1 MRCDLYET
9 TADLDTPIAL
19 GVDKKTATTM
29 LASNILS
36 KLEQG
41 GTRTFEITDC
51 ETYEVLG
58 RMTFTAKR

>member
-1 MRCDLYET
+1 MKCDLYET

-19 GVDKKTATTM
+19 GVDKKTATEM
-29 LASNILS
+29 LASNIMS

-41 GTRTFEITDC
+41 GIRTFELSDS

>member
-1 MRCDLYET
+1 MRVDLYET

-36 KLEQG
+36 KLEHG
-41 GTRTFEITDC
+41 GIRTFEISDA

-58 RMTFTAKR
+58 RMTFTAER